1 MTVKIGVPTSGSH
14 AWEMGF
20 PHIAH
25 MPEKEHVSQ
34 GPKGPNTEK
43 NEGGWKEGEGDES
56 LPLQNDQ
63 GWGAVKTM

>member
-1 MTVKIGVPTSGSH
+1 
-14 AWEMGF
+14 MGF